1 MDIFK
6 LNYQFQSDFHNFLN
20 VITSASVT
28 DAVMLKQTMVHI
40 PCQQRVSQSVTT
52 SEAEVT
58 GAGHVI
64 DV

>member
-1 MDIFK
+1 M
-6 LNYQFQSDFHNFLN
+6 S
-20 VITSASVT
+20 SASVT

-40 PCQQRVSQSVTT
+40 PCQQRVQSVTT